1 MKVMTQDKVR
11 IIDFRMPCTEGYFI
25 RERRMY
31 IAEYKRLYPPGR
43 PEDDTYWQG
52 MMKELEVLR
61 KNYHH
66 SRLCEDLLCA
76 VVRDLETKSKRSN
89 PAASMKE

>member
-31 IAEYKRLYPPGR
+31 ITARSAMLILLFP
-43 PEDDTYWQG
+43 
-52 MMKELEVLR
+52 VLR
-61 KNYHH
+61 MHLHFLTMLQPLMGSGDGVN
-66 SRLCEDLLCA
+66 
-76 VVRDLETKSKRSN
+76 TQ
-89 PAASMKE
+89 